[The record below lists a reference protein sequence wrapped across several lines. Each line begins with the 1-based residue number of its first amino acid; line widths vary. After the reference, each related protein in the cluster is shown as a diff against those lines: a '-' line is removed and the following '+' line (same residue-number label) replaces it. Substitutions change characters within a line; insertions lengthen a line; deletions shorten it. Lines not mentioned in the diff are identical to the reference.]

1 VAIASTFAGVALVRR
16 VPAEGFYTAI
26 YLLMIAVGGQLI
38 WKALLG

>member
-1 VAIASTFAGVALVRR
+1 VRR